1 MLSEIRIRNF
11 AIIES
16 VALQLQPGFNVLSG
30 ETGAGKSIIVGALGF
45 LLGERGNADLVRT
58 GADKAAVEGVFD
70 VSRLSDVAGWADER
84 GVDIEEGVLILKRE
98 LSSAGR
104 GRAWVNG
111 TPVTAAT
118 LSEIGRTLVSLHGQH
133 EAQTLIDSPSQRR
146 ILDAFAEATETAER
160 VADAWRSLAAVRAEI
175 ADLVRRRQEAAKR
188 EDYLRHVAAEIES
201 AALTPGEDVR
211 VEEEA
216 RVLENAGEL
225 RELAAELYASLSDDD
240 AGVLPRLDSARRAL
254 GAISRIDAS
263 AGELVDLFDR
273 GSEALEELARSAEA
287 YAERVELDP
296 ERLAQV
302 RERREA
308 IFRLTKKYGPSIED
322 VLETGR
328 AARAEL
334 DLLDA
339 SGFDA
344 RLLEERER
352 ALVEQLSILAAKL
365 TKMRRSGAAKLTKS
379 VDALLPELGLADG
392 RFSVALE
399 RVAETGAHGDEEV
412 TFHVA
417 LNPGHPARP
426 LARVASGGE
435 LSRLMLALETILAR
449 KGSVPTLVF
458 DEVDAGI
465 GGAIGLQVGAML
477 RRVAAH
483 HQVFAISHLP
493 QLAARAHHHIVIQKG
508 ARDGVTT
515 ADVTTVSGE
524 ERVAEVARMLGGDPA
539 SRVGREHAE
548 ELLKAGS
555 D

>member
-45 LLGERGNADLVRT
+45 LLGERGSADLVRT

-70 VSRLSDVAGWADER
+70 ISRIGDVAAWADER
-84 GVDIEEGVLILKRE
+84 GVDAEEGVLILKRE

-118 LSEIGRTLVSLHGQH
+118 LSEIGRLLVSLHGQH

-146 ILDAFAEATETAER
+146 ILDSFAGAEQTAER
-160 VADAWRSLAAVRAEI
+160 VGDAWRSLAAVRGEI
-175 ADLVRRRQEAAKR
+175 AELARRRQDAAKR

-201 AALTPGEDVR
+201 AALTPGEDER

-216 RVLENAGEL
+216 RVLEHAGEL
-225 RELAAELYASLSDDD
+225 RELAAELYAAL
-240 AGVLPRLDSARRAL
+240 AGEEAGILPRLDLARRAL
-254 GAISRIDAS
+254 AAIARIDAS
-263 AGELVDLFDR
+263 AAELVEQFDR
-273 GSEALEELARSAEA
+273 GSEALEELARSTEI

-302 RERREA
+302 RERREV
-308 IFRLTKKYGPSIED
+308 IFRLTKKYGPAIDD

-352 ALVEQLSILAAKL
+352 ALVEQLAILAGKL

-379 VDALLPELGLADG
+379 VDALLPELGLPEG

-399 RVAETGAHGDEEV
+399 RLSETGAYGGEEV

-465 GGAIGLQVGAML
+465 GGAVGLQVGAML
-477 RRVAAH
+477 RRVAGH

-493 QLAARAHHHIVIQKG
+493 QLAARAHHHIVVRKG
-508 ARDGVTT
+508 ARSGVTT
-515 ADVTTVSGE
+515 ADVTVVSGGQRVE
-524 ERVAEVARMLGGDPA
+524 EIARMLGGDPA

-548 ELLKAGS
+548 ELLS
-555 D
+555 QRE

>member
-11 AIIES
+11 AIIEL
-16 VALQLQPGFNVLSG
+16 VTLQLQPGFNVLSG

-45 LLGERGNADLVRT
+45 LLGERGNTDLVRT
-58 GADKAAVEGVFD
+58 GAEKAAVEGVFD

-84 GVDIEEGVLILKRE
+84 GVDAEEGILILKRE

-118 LSEIGRTLVSLHGQH
+118 LSEIGRMLVSLHGQH

-146 ILDAFAEATETAER
+146 ILDAFAEAGDTAER
-160 VADAWRSLAAVRAEI
+160 VADVWRSLSAVRAEI
-175 ADLVRRRQEAAKR
+175 ADLARRRQDAAKR

-216 RVLENAGEL
+216 RVLEHAGEL
-225 RELAAELYASLSDDD
+225 RELAAELYASLSNEE
-240 AGVLPRLDSARRAL
+240 AGVLPRLDAARRAL
-254 GAISRIDAS
+254 AAISRIDAS
-263 AGELVDLFDR
+263 AGELVEQFDR
-273 GSEALEELARSAEA
+273 GSEALEELARSAET

-302 RERREA
+302 RERREV
-308 IFRLTKKYGPSIED
+308 IFRLTKKYGPAIED

-352 ALVEQLSILAAKL
+352 ALVEQLSNLAGKL

-379 VDALLPELGLADG
+379 VDALLPELGLPDG

-417 LNPGHPARP
+417 LNPGHPARA

-465 GGAIGLQVGAML
+465 GGAVGLQVGAML

-493 QLAARAHHHIVIQKG
+493 QLAARAHHHIVVQKG
-508 ARDGVTT
+508 ARGGVTT
-515 ADVTTVSGE
+515 ADVAVVAGG
-524 ERVAEVARMLGGDPA
+524 ERVEEIARMLGGDPG

-548 ELLKAGS
+548 ELLRSGE
-555 D
+555 

>member
-1 MLSEIRIRNF
+1 MLNEIRIRNF

-16 VALQLQPGFNVLSG
+16 VTLQLQPGFNVLSG

-45 LLGERGNADLVRT
+45 LLGERGSADLVRT

-70 VSRLSDVAGWADER
+70 VSSIGDVAAWADER
-84 GVDIEEGVLILKRE
+84 GVDVEEGVLILKRE

-118 LSEIGRTLVSLHGQH
+118 LSEIGRMLVSLHGQH

-146 ILDAFAEATETAER
+146 ILDSFAGAEQTAER
-160 VADAWRSLAAVRAEI
+160 VADAWRSLAEVRGEI
-175 ADLVRRRQEAAKR
+175 AELARRRQDAAKR

-201 AALTPGEDVR
+201 AVLTPGEDER

-216 RVLENAGEL
+216 RVLEHAGEL
-225 RELAAELYASLSDDD
+225 RELAAELYAVLSGEDV
-240 AGVLPRLDSARRAL
+240 GILLRLDAARRAL
-254 GAISRIDAS
+254 AAISRIDPS
-263 AGELVDLFDR
+263 ATELVEQFDR
-273 GSEALEELARSAEA
+273 GSDALEELARSTES

-296 ERLAQV
+296 ERLAHV
-302 RERREA
+302 RERREV
-308 IFRLTKKYGPSIED
+308 IFRLTKKYGPAIEE
-322 VLETGR
+322 VLDTGR
-328 AARAEL
+328 AVRAEL

-344 RLLEERER
+344 RLLEERKR
-352 ALVEQLSILAAKL
+352 AMVEQLTNLAVRL
-365 TKMRRSGAAKLTKS
+365 TKLRRSGAAKLTKS
-379 VDALLPELGLADG
+379 VDALLPELGLPEG

-399 RVAETGAHGDEEV
+399 RLAETGAYGDEEV

-465 GGAIGLQVGAML
+465 GGAVGLQVGAML
-477 RRVAAH
+477 RRVAGY

-493 QLAARAHHHIVIQKG
+493 QLAARAHNHIVVQKG
-508 ARDGVTT
+508 ARGGVTS
-515 ADVTTVSGE
+515 ADVAVVSGGQRVE
-524 ERVAEVARMLGGDPA
+524 EIARMLGGDPD

-548 ELLKAGS
+548 ELLRAQE
-555 D
+555 

>member
-16 VALQLQPGFNVLSG
+16 VTLQLQPGFNVLSG

-45 LLGERGNADLVRT
+45 LLGERGSADLVRT

-70 VSRLSDVAGWADER
+70 VSSIGDVAGWADER
-84 GVDIEEGVLILKRE
+84 GVDVEEGVLILKRE

-118 LSEIGRTLVSLHGQH
+118 LSEIGRMLVSLHGQH

-146 ILDAFAEATETAER
+146 ILDSFAGAEQTAER
-160 VADAWRSLAAVRAEI
+160 VADAWRSLTDVRGEM
-175 ADLVRRRQEAAKR
+175 ADLARRRQDAAER

-201 AALTPGEDVR
+201 AALTPGEDER

-216 RVLENAGEL
+216 RVLEHAGEL
-225 RELAAELYASLSDDD
+225 RELAAGLYAVLSSEDV
-240 AGVLPRLDSARRAL
+240 GILLRLDAARRAL
-254 GAISRIDAS
+254 AAISRIDPS
-263 AGELVDLFDR
+263 ATELVEQFDR
-273 GSEALEELARSAEA
+273 GSEALEELARSTES

-296 ERLAQV
+296 ERLARV
-302 RERREA
+302 RERRET
-308 IFRLTKKYGPSIED
+308 IFRLSKKYGPAIED

-328 AARAEL
+328 RARAEL

-352 ALVEQLSILAAKL
+352 ALVEQLTSFAVRL
-365 TKMRRSGAAKLTKS
+365 TKLRRSGAAKLTKS
-379 VDALLPELGLADG
+379 VDALLPELGLPEG

-399 RVAETGAHGDEEV
+399 RLSETGAYGDEEV

-465 GGAIGLQVGAML
+465 GGAVGLQVGAML
-477 RRVAAH
+477 RRVAGH

-493 QLAARAHHHIVIQKG
+493 QLAARAHNHIVVQKG
-508 ARDGVTT
+508 ARAGVTT
-515 ADVTTVSGE
+515 ADVAVVSGGQRVE
-524 ERVAEVARMLGGDPA
+524 EIARMLGGDPD

-548 ELLKAGS
+548 ELLRAQE
-555 D
+555 